1 MKTQSSRTFSNDALP
16 APRATAAVEGRGP
29 VVLTDAELAL
39 IAAAGSKPGASPG
52 AGTGV
57 RPPRVQN

>member
-29 VVLTDAELAL
+29 VMLTEAELTL
-39 IAAAGSKPGASPG
+39 IAAAGAK
-52 AGTGV
+52 AGVSSGSGV
-57 RPPRVQN
+57 KF